1 MTRSELALA
10 HRIPL
15 VSLLAPDRRCAA
27 CGRFH
32 ALEDLEIDHADG
44 RTWDGRRVN
53 FLTRIR
59 RQWREYW
66 RGVRLRALCKS
77 CNSADGNRRWHGRA
91 RYGVKY
97 R

>member
-1 MTRSELALA
+1 MTRSELAFQL
-10 HRIPL
+10 RIQL
-15 VSLLAPDRRCAA
+15 LSLLAPREACAE
-27 CGRFH
+27 CEEPVP
-32 ALEDLEIDHADG
+32 LEGLEIDHEDG
-44 RTWDGRRVN
+44 RTWDGRRLN
-53 FLTRIR
+53 FLDRIR
-59 RQWREYW
+59 REWREYW